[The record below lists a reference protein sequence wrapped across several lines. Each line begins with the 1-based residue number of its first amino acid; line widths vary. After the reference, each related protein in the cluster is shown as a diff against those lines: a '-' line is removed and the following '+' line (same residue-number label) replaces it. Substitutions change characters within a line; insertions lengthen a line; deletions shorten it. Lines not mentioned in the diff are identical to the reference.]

1 MSPRSAE
8 RGTAAIVAI
17 LLVLATFL
25 AYGRVADAEFL
36 RFDDGDYVTENPF
49 VRAGLSWPGVRWACT
64 RFHSSNWHPL
74 TWLSHMLDVELFG
87 LDPAGHHL
95 ANVALHAA
103 TAVLL
108 FLFFDRTTGAR
119 TRSALVAGLFAL
131 HPLRVQSV
139 AWVSERKDVLAGFF
153 FVLVLLAWARYA
165 AAPSRSRYLLAL
177 VLFALGLCAKPSLVA
192 VPLVLLL
199 VDFWPLARWS
209 RATRARN
216 LLEKL
221 PFLVLALLSSAITLL
236 AQRSGGALA
245 PSLVIPLGARVA
257 NAASSA
263 LTYVGRTFWPAQL
276 CYFHPHPALVDP
288 LWRPV
293 NAQAL
298 ASGAVLLFA
307 TGAALLLRRARPAL
321 FVGWCWTLVMLLPVI
336 GLVQVGEQSWAER
349 YAYLP
354 LVGVY
359 VALLF
364 ACEPPR
370 ALRVP
375 LALALLAL
383 LAACTVAT
391 RRATLAWLDSRSLYE
406 RALLVSDKNY
416 MAETG
421 LANVLRD
428 QGEIARARELYQAA
442 LAVRPTFAP
451 ALYGLGLLEQEA
463 GDLERATAL
472 YERALA
478 SHPGLVQAHL
488 NLGAVLGQR
497 GELDRALEEF
507 GRVLEL
513 VPDQPEARGNLER
526 VRDRLRAL
534 VREGRADEAT
544 VKRLARVEEILNRDG
559 P

>member
-1 MSPRSAE
+1 MSARSAE
-8 RGTAAIVAI
+8 RGTAAIAAV

-25 AYGRVADAEFL
+25 AYGRAAEAEFL

-49 VRAGLSWPGVRWACT
+49 VRTGLTWPGVRWAWT

-87 LDPAGHHL
+87 LDPAGHHVV
-95 ANVALHAA
+95 NVALHAA

-119 TRSALVAGLFAL
+119 MRSALVAGLFAL

-139 AWVSERKDVLAGFF
+139 VWVSERKDVLAGSFF
-153 FVLVLLAWARYA
+153 ALVLLLWARYA

-177 VLFALGLCAKPSLVA
+177 ALFALGLCAKPSLVT
-192 VPLVLLL
+192 VPFVLLL
-199 VDFWPLARWS
+199 VDYWPLGRWS
-209 RATRARN
+209 RATSTRL

-221 PFLVLALLSSAITLL
+221 SFLVLALLSSAVTLL
-236 AQRSGGALA
+236 AQHSGGALT
-245 PSLVIPLGARVA
+245 PTVTIPLAARVA

-263 LTYVGRTFWPAQL
+263 LAYVGRTLWPAQL

-288 LWRPV
+288 LWRPL
-293 NAQAL
+293 NAHAL
-298 ASGAVLLFA
+298 SSGAVLLLA
-307 TGAALLLRRARPAL
+307 TSAAILLRRARPA
-321 FVGWCWTLVMLLPVI
+321 FFIGWCWTLVMLVPVI
-336 GLVQVGEQSWAER
+336 GLVQVGEQAWAER

-354 LVGVY
+354 LVGIY
-359 VALLF
+359 VAVLF
-364 ACEPPR
+364 AFEPPR
-370 ALRVP
+370 ALRLP

-383 LAACTVAT
+383 LAVSAVVT

-406 RALLVSDKNY
+406 RALAVSDKNY

-421 LANVLRD
+421 LANLLRD
-428 QGEIARARELYQAA
+428 RGEIPLAREHYQAA

-463 GDLERATAL
+463 GDLDRASAL
-472 YERALA
+472 YERAIA

-488 NLGAVLGQR
+488 NLGAVLGER
-497 GELDRALEEF
+497 GELDRAIEEF
-507 GRVLEL
+507 ATVLEL
-513 VPDQPEARGNLER
+513 VPDQPDARGNLER
-526 VRDRLRAL
+526 VRDRFRVL
-534 VREGRADEAT
+534 VREGRADAAT
-544 VKRLARVEEILNRDG
+544 AKRLARVEEILKR
-559 P
+559 